1 MNRGLLIALPIH
13 RIARPSHGSSA
24 RRPLKRLPLAGW
36 QRWRIGCERGRP
48 GTADRTSRPD
58 DASPAEPRGRRG
70 LDAASSQPSDPEGMA
85 GRLDRAHERKENPAS
100 SGRLANA
107 VHPLWLRSW
116 PRAGPKWHRAGRLHG
131 RDPEGRGLASAAPR
145 AGAPRATDRRPTAC
159 GAIAGAQA
167 ASRGGGS
174 HASLLPAGMPR
185 TAREPP
191 SATCLRRTWWRPRRI
206 RRTWRHPR

>member
-116 PRAGPKWHRAGRLHG
+116 PRAGPKWHRAGHLHE
-131 RDPEGRGLASAAPR
+131 RDPEGRGLVSAAPR
-145 AGAPRATDRRPTAC
+145 AGATRGRAARFAWWGGAGEPRPGRDAPNRARAALRDLPQAHLVAPTANQ
-159 GAIAGAQA
+159 AYLA
-167 ASRGGGS
+167 ASTVNTTLSTG
-174 HASLLPAGMPR
+174 ASA
-185 TAREPP
+185 A
-191 SATCLRRTWWRPRRI
+191 
-206 RRTWRHPR
+206 